1 MARRGRRMLRRAMTD
16 AVQGA
21 RGCAARWRMVCGE
34 MADVVQGGRRMVVH
48 VALAD
53 GLQGA
58 TRCCAVCCRETADA
72 APCVGRWFVESRRAL
87 RGELAGRWL
96 AGSRRM
102 LRGKQADGEQRVRSA
117 DTSKPPPVMP
127 TACAHKGMRASVCV
141 SGCCAGS
148 ERMVR
153 GGAASGAQ
161 GTGRRGTRRGGEWC
175 AYSQQKV
182 RRDYIWLARAIAHF
196 GKRAIHQ
203 VKRVCSP

>member
-1 MARRGRRMLRRAMTD
+1 
-16 AVQGA
+16 
-21 RGCAARWRMVCGE
+21 
-34 MADVVQGGRRMVVH
+34 
-48 VALAD
+48 
-53 GLQGA
+53 
-58 TRCCAVCCRETADA
+58 
-72 APCVGRWFVESRRAL
+72 
-87 RGELAGRWL
+87 
-96 AGSRRM
+96 M

-127 TACAHKGMRASVCV
+127 TACAHKGMRVSVCV

-148 ERMVR
+148 ERMLR
-153 GGAASGAQ
+153 RKRADGAWGGAASGAQ

-203 VKRVCSP
+203 VKRVCGP

>member
-1 MARRGRRMLRRAMTD
+1 
-16 AVQGA
+16 
-21 RGCAARWRMVCGE
+21 MVCSA
-34 MADVVQGGRRMVVH
+34 MVDVVQG
-48 VALAD
+48 AD
-53 GLQGA
+53 GWWCTWHWQMA
-58 TRCCAVCCRETADA
+58 CREPPDA